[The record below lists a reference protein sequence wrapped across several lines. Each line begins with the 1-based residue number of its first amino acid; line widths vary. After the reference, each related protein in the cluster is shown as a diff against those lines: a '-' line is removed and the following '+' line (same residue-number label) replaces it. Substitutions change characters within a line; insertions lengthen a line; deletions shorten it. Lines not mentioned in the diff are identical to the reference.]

1 MPIQRYEFA
10 VGVETDTPPSTTPAS
25 AIGDAFILG
34 LKTQFTIV
42 NNQSSAANVTSA
54 VWDKASY
61 KSVVILATAYR
72 SASGGSTRA
81 ETFLIMMVNDGTNWA
96 LTVSSVSALGASPAG
111 LTFSVTSAGQLQYV
125 SDDNGGSYS
134 AASSW
139 LKWSTLDIT
148 AA

>member
-1 MPIQRYEFA
+1 MPIQKYEFTS
-10 VGVETDTPPSTTPAS
+10 GVETDTPPTTTPA
-25 AIGDAFILG
+25 ATPGDVFVLG
-34 LKTQFTIV
+34 LKNSFTIV
-42 NNQSSAANVTSA
+42 NNQSSAADVTSA
-54 VWDKASY
+54 VWDKATY
-61 KSVVILATAYR
+61 RSVVLLATAYR

-139 LKWSTLDIT
+139 LKWSTLDIV